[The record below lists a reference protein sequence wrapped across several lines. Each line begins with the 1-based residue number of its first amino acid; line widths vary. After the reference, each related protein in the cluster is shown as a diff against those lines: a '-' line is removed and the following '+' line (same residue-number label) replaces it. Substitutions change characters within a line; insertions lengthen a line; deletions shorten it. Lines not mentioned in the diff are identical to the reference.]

1 MLENKK
7 MFTESQDGGTRSLP
21 KSVINTVPCVD
32 ALEER
37 HGFALDE
44 AGNIYLLLGLPQP
57 VSGPA
62 FVPYGCSCI
71 AAYVVRTLPNE
82 NVPYGPVQLAVW
94 KNKSRFNNGE
104 RIDGLIDVA
113 SLLARNNTCL
123 KKTWLR
129 LGVSVYM
136 KDEEAEKIMG
146 DCDTGT
152 LREILADGRWRPDG
166 EAYIPGET
174 VEGYNA
180 ENGTS
185 FKGEPEF
192 CL

>member
-7 MFTESQDGGTRSLP
+7 MFTESQDGGTRGLP

-94 KNKSRFNNGE
+94 KTNPASTTAS
-104 RIDGLIDVA
+104 VSMA
-113 SLLARNNTCL
+113 SLMWPAFLP
-123 KKTWLR
+123 
-129 LGVSVYM
+129 
-136 KDEEAEKIMG
+136 
-146 DCDTGT
+146 GT
-152 LREILADGRWRPDG
+152 
-166 EAYIPGET
+166 IPASRKHGS
-174 VEGYNA
+174 GWA
-180 ENGTS
+180 S
-185 FKGEPEF
+185 PSI
-192 CL
+192 